1 MAITFVWDP
10 KKNRSNQKAHGV
22 SFEEA
27 ETVFYDENARLIAD
41 PEHSQEEDRFILLG
55 LSSRLRM
62 LLVVHCY
69 RRDDEVVRIISARK
83 ASRGE
88 QKITHGAN
96 NMRQEYDFS
105 KSIKNPYAKK
115 LKRQITIRI
124 ENATIEYFQQLAVE
138 TDIPYQK
145 LINLFLKDCA
155 QNRMKPLLKWK
166 NFAAHA

>member
-1 MAITFVWDP
+1 MAITFAWDP
-10 KKNRSNQKAHGV
+10 KKNRLNQKAHGV

-88 QKITHGAN
+88 QKNYT
-96 NMRQEYDFS
+96 RS
-105 KSIKNPYAKK
+105 K
-115 LKRQITIRI
+115 
-124 ENATIEYFQQLAVE
+124 
-138 TDIPYQK
+138 
-145 LINLFLKDCA
+145 
-155 QNRMKPLLKWK
+155 
-166 NFAAHA
+166 